1 VEQAHFLAQLID
13 VYTVVVFI
21 AVIVSWFQLP
31 PGNPVVRVARTLTEP
46 VLAPIR
52 KLIPAVSGLDFSPMI
67 LLVLLRIL
75 RGLL

>member
-1 VEQAHFLAQLID
+1 MEQAHFLAQLID

-21 AVIVSWFQLP
+21 AVVVSWFSLRQD
-31 PGNPVVRVARTLTEP
+31 NPVVRMTRTLTEP

-52 KLIPAVSGLDFSPMI
+52 KVIPPVSGLDFSPMI

-75 RGLL
+75 RGLV

>member
-1 VEQAHFLAQLID
+1 MEPANFLGQLID

-21 AVIVSWFQLP
+21 AVVVSWLSLRED
-31 PGNPVVRVARTLTEP
+31 NPVVRVTRTLTEP

-52 KLIPAVSGLDFSPMI
+52 KLIPSASGLDFSPMI